1 MPEETVYALDRI
13 ANAQENPTQSIVCG
27 LGSIVI
33 KNNNVDYTLNLAGA
47 SDKAVIVLKPDNT
60 LAFGIL
66 GQVIRAGLDNTGQ
79 TVVKTGVICQS
90 DKISLQVGD
99 VGYDLK
105 LPAAEDGS
113 VLVKKGNELI
123 LREPDNLRFKT
134 VDPGGQT
141 TINSSVSCKA
151 DMIVLQVGPIT
162 FNLVLNNVGST
173 GKPLIGKNST
183 LGFDFLAKL
192 ANVTTT
198 TSGGQTTTIE
208 HTSIECAEDQ
218 IKLKIGETTLGL
230 KLENGEENSPIVK
243 RGSNL
248 IFGEP
253 PSASNYSVVIS
264 DVLPTIDEATEN
276 TVYFIFDSTTPIIP

>member
-33 KNNNVDYTLNLAGA
+33 KNNNVEYTLNLAGA

-151 DMIVLQVGPIT
+151 DTIALQVGPVT
-162 FNLVLNNVGST
+162 FNLTLNSVGST
-173 GKPLIGKNST
+173 GMPLIGKNSN
-183 LGFDFLAKL
+183 LAFDFLAKL